1 MVLND
6 VKEITIPEGSV
17 KQIQDSNGN
26 IIWGSES
33 AFPYRRL
40 EYIDMAG
47 KYINLGIR
55 PETGFY
61 FMNTKIDTA
70 SPLISSGYGI
80 YFGSAG
86 NYKRLFFQG
95 ISSSNEIAQ
104 GLKNNSETK
113 VVSYNDINSE
123 TMYQF
128 RIRTYNTNN
137 TSGTWWFSLQNID
150 NNTEVY
156 GKFYNNTSYAMNL
169 AELPY
174 LHINAHA
181 FNSSGSSAVPQN
193 VTVKGNLKFK
203 LYRFYKKANSND
215 SEIDFDIYPCQRKS
229 DGVIG
234 MYNIING
241 YFFPCKDTSD
251 TEVIGYN
258 EVVADEYWD
267 LTAPE

>member
-1 MVLND
+1 MALND

-55 PETGFY
+55 PEIGLY

-104 GLKNNSETK
+104 RL
-113 VVSYNDINSE
+113 
-123 TMYQF
+123 YQSLGF
-128 RIRTYNTNN
+128 KGNFIRKDYYQDTHT
-137 TSGTWWFSLQNID
+137 D
-150 NNTEVY
+150 
-156 GKFYNNTSYAMNL
+156 AMNMVL
-169 AELPY
+169 W
-174 LHINAHA
+174 
-181 FNSSGSSAVPQN
+181 
-193 VTVKGNLKFK
+193 LKPHQIK
-203 LYRFYKKANSND
+203 RKK
-215 SEIDFDIYPCQRKS
+215 FT
-229 DGVIG
+229 
-234 MYNIING
+234 
-241 YFFPCKDTSD
+241 F
-251 TEVIGYN
+251 
-258 EVVADEYWD
+258 
-267 LTAPE
+267 